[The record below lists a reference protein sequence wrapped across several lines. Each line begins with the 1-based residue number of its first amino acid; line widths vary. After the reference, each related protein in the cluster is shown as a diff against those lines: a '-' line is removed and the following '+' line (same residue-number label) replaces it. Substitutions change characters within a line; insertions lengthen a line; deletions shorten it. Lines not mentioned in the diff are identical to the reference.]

1 MHVDRRQFTKL
12 CVAGL
17 MTLHFGCRDENNLG
31 EKEIERLNAF
41 ANKLQYMDA
50 CKAVG
55 QDLLDEASTPV
66 DEHKLFDDLFG
77 GANPGQVLAHEQ
89 LLKRQRNDF
98 LNNRAVNYKG
108 WLISATEAKLLMLIA
123 SL

>member
-1 MHVDRRQFTKL
+1 MQVDRRQFTKL

-17 MTLHFGCRDENNLG
+17 MTLHFGCRDENNLD

-50 CKAVG
+50 CETVG
-55 QDLLDEASTPV
+55 QDLLDEASKPV
-66 DEHKLFDDLFG
+66 DQHKLFDDLFG
-77 GANPGQVLAHEQ
+77 GTNPGQALAHDQ
-89 LLKRQRNDF
+89 LLKRQRIDF
-98 LNNRAVNYKG
+98 LNNRTVNYKG
-108 WLISATEAKLLMLIA
+108 WLISETEAKLLMLVA